1 MDRLLSD
8 EGISRK
14 ELKAIQQRFLQL
26 NQKRQLRILGE
37 LRPLQQDFI
46 QLLPLLFH
54 INHPMLPGFITT
66 DTPAGIPNYSPH
78 RDTLLAA
85 RKLSRSFAYKPRAM
99 LRFWIQGIY
108 LMGSTGT
115 IAHTRGSDFDLW
127 VCYDPK
133 LSEEGRIALQEK
145 ANLIE
150 QAGDKLGLE
159 VHFFL
164 MDVERFRRK
173 EMMRLSKESSGSTQ
187 HDLLLEEFYRS
198 SVLLAGRYPLW
209 WLVPPSQEH
218 NYREYASMLLT
229 KRFVDERECLDFGGL
244 DELSADEFFG
254 VALWQLFKGIDSPYK
269 AVLKILLMESYT
281 QTYPTPHWLAQQT
294 KELIYAGEPE
304 LSELDSYILMY
315 RQVERYLVARSE
327 LDRLGLVRRCL
338 YFKFGKRLS
347 QIKKPTYWRD
357 SDMLALTK
365 EWGWGDKELRALDG
379 RAEWKIDKVLKER
392 NALVQELSHSYR
404 LLTNFART
412 QAGSNKI
419 DPHELNLIGRKLY
432 TALERRPGKIDSIN
446 PGISSNLHEPHISI
460 HFTTQKSGDQVWMLY
475 RGKVDLQQR
484 SDHSSIKVANNLL
497 ELLAWCH
504 VNQICSDKTVVSL
517 YPEDLYITPLI
528 LRPIMAALHQIY
540 PNQELPQVPLEALAQ
555 PPKLLSTAL
564 FVNIGIDPMQQLS
577 QSGKQRTSLRIDA
590 LSYGALHHNLIIS
603 MEQVTHTSWEE
614 LLVSRWDGADGLA
627 DALVNYL
634 NLMLGQQ
641 NGDRPDVSAFSF
653 TGNQSNL
660 VANRITELF
669 KSVSDF
675 FLFDGVAQ
683 GRYIYRV
690 SDEFYLLQ
698 LRSDGKEFEWIGF
711 HSEVELFEAL
721 EQPCGQYRLTQL
733 EPCSL
738 DDSPYP
744 TLYSYNKP
752 DRIQLFYSSQ
762 KGCQQLFILDE
773 HGALF
778 RQSFDADTLR
788 FSLIQMCR
796 FLTSLQRFRALMSDV
811 DSVEILKR
819 YPEIYRLS
827 HQQDSWQIEQ
837 QSQPWPDQAEDYT
850 KLRLITDPPSHHS
863 SCFTLTCGDQE
874 FSSLLLGDEL
884 YQNVAQYIE
893 QLRRDR
899 THYPIYLTSV
909 EFTQYNEVATL
920 STVEI
925 LTMKRRIEQR
935 LTQAMAGS

>member
-1 MDRLLSD
+1 MDRLLSY

-54 INHPMLPGFITT
+54 INHPMLPGFINT

-78 RDTLLAA
+78 RDALIAA
-85 RKLSRSFAYKPRAM
+85 RKLSRSFAYKPRAL
-99 LRFWIQGIY
+99 LRFWIQGIF

-127 VCYDPK
+127 VCYDPR
-133 LSEEGRIALQEK
+133 LPEEGRVALQEK

-150 QAGDKLGLE
+150 KAGADLGLE

-218 NYREYASMLLT
+218 NYREYADTLLT

-269 AVLKILLMESYT
+269 SVLKILLMESYT
-281 QTYPTPHWLAQQT
+281 QTYPTPHWLAQQA

-304 LSELDSYILMY
+304 LSDLDAYILMY
-315 RQVERYLVARSE
+315 RQVERYLVARDE

-338 YFKFGKRLS
+338 YFKFGKSLS
-347 QIKKPTYWRD
+347 QIKKPTHWRD
-357 SDMLALTK
+357 ADMLALTK
-365 EWGWGDKELRALDG
+365 EWEWGNQELQALDG

-404 LLTNFART
+404 LLTHFART

-419 DPHELNLIGRKLY
+419 DPQELNLIGRKLY
-432 TALERRPGKIDSIN
+432 SALERRPGKIDSIN
-446 PGISSNLHEPHISI
+446 PGISSDLHEPHISI
-460 HFTTQKSGDQVWMLY
+460 HFTTQKNGDQIWMLY

-484 SDHSSIKVANNLL
+484 SSQSSIKATNNLL
-497 ELLAWCH
+497 ELLTWCH
-504 VNQICSDKTVVSL
+504 VNQICSDKTLVSV
-517 YPEDLYITPLI
+517 YPEDAFITPLI
-528 LRPIMAALHQIY
+528 LRPIMTALHQIY
-540 PNQELPQVPLEALAQ
+540 PNQELPQVPLEALAEQ
-555 PPKLLSTAL
+555 PRLLSTAL
-564 FVNIGIDPMQQLS
+564 FVNIGLDPMQQLS
-577 QSGKQRTSLRIDA
+577 QSGKQRTSLRSDA
-590 LSYGALHHNLIIS
+590 LSYGALHHNLVIT
-603 MEQVTHTSWEE
+603 MEQITHTSWEE
-614 LLVSRWDGADGLA
+614 LLVSRWDGAAGLA

-634 NLMLGQQ
+634 NMTLGQHE
-641 NGDRPDVSAFSF
+641 GDKPEIRAFSF
-653 TGNQSNL
+653 TGSQSNL
-660 VANRITELF
+660 VANRMTELF

-675 FLFDGVAQ
+675 FLFDGAAQ

-690 SDEFYLLQ
+690 CDDFYLLQ
-698 LRSDGKEFEWIGF
+698 LRGDGKEFESIGF
-711 HSEVELFEAL
+711 HSEEELFEAL
-721 EQPCGQYRLTQL
+721 EQPCGRYRLTQL
-733 EPCSL
+733 DPCAL
-738 DDSPYP
+738 DESPYP
-744 TLYSYNKP
+744 ALYVSNKP
-752 DRIQLFYSSQ
+752 GKIQLFYSNQ
-762 KGCQQLFILDE
+762 KGNHQLFILDE

-778 RQSFDADTLR
+778 RQPMEADALR

-796 FLTSLQRFRALMSDV
+796 FLTSLQRFRALMSDMSSV
-811 DSVEILKR
+811 DLMKSH
-819 YPEIYRLS
+819 PEIYRLS
-827 HQQDSWQIEQ
+827 HQHEGWQIKQ

-850 KLRLITDPPSHHS
+850 ELRLIADPPSHRS
-863 SCFTLTCGDQE
+863 SVFTLICGNQE

-884 YQNVAQYIE
+884 YQHAARHIE

-899 THYPIYLTSV
+899 KHYPIYLTSI
-909 EFTQYNEVATL
+909 EFTQYNEVAAL

-925 LTMKRRIEQR
+925 LNMKRRIEQR
-935 LTQAMAGS
+935 LTRAMADG